1 MSDLVLSPL
10 RCFSAST
17 KLLHTTDL
25 QHFAH
30 HAALAHRPSPGCH
43 PRGGQESLRLRPPV
57 SGTMRT
63 PARDLRLGPYTLPA
77 GTLININLG
86 VMGNSAL
93 NYESPDLYLPVGPA
107 KSSWSWCP

>member
-1 MSDLVLSPL
+1 
-10 RCFSAST
+10 
-17 KLLHTTDL
+17 
-25 QHFAH
+25 
-30 HAALAHRPSPGCH
+30 
-43 PRGGQESLRLRPPV
+43 
-57 SGTMRT
+57 MRT

-107 KSSWSWCP
+107 KSSRFGGHGACTVRQQVGYCVLAVMVRRRVSCLLTAASEILRVVLS

>member
-1 MSDLVLSPL
+1 
-10 RCFSAST
+10 
-17 KLLHTTDL
+17 
-25 QHFAH
+25 
-30 HAALAHRPSPGCH
+30 
-43 PRGGQESLRLRPPV
+43 
-57 SGTMRT
+57 MRT

-93 NYESPDLYLPVGPA
+93 NYESPDLSLPVGPA

>member
-1 MSDLVLSPL
+1 
-10 RCFSAST
+10 
-17 KLLHTTDL
+17 
-25 QHFAH
+25 
-30 HAALAHRPSPGCH
+30 
-43 PRGGQESLRLRPPV
+43 
-57 SGTMRT
+57 MRT

-107 KSSWSWCP
+107 KSSRSWFLVRMHCETAGRLLYVLKRWSDWHVSCLLAATNEVLEVLFR